1 MRTKNILCFFI
12 AAAILLF
19 NASAQQKTF
28 ASTFKLPSRVTA
40 ADYEKGKIIFKL
52 KPEFRSS
59 GINEHSLEKI
69 FSSLKTK
76 SIKKLFP
83 NNQPPASER
92 NADGQ
97 LLVDLSLIWQL
108 NYDSDIPIEKAINML
123 MSTGKLIYA
132 EPSYIYKPAYI
143 PNDTSFAI
151 QYHLAKIHAI
161 QAWDITHGDSTIV
174 IGITDTGFDTTHPE
188 LRPRIKYNT
197 ADPINGIDD
206 DGDGFTD
213 NYYGW
218 NIAMNNNDV
227 YGPLALHG
235 TFVAGVACAQVDN
248 IIDGAGVGF
257 NTKFLPVRL
266 SSNANTIIN
275 GELGIVYAADHN
287 CIAVNCSW
295 GGFGGSQFG
304 QDAVNY
310 ATFNKN
316 CLVVGA
322 AGNNQD
328 ETPFYPAA
336 YENVLSIAGSDT
348 ADNRWA
354 GSSYGCTCD
363 MSCPGDIIWS
373 IAPASTIMI
382 VSGGTSEAAPQATAA
397 AALVKK
403 QFPALNALQI
413 GERLRVTSDNLDTV
427 SGNGSYFHLLGKGRL
442 NIFRAVTEPATSARA
457 SAISIA
463 DNNDNAFILGDTLR
477 ISAVFT
483 NYLDPLSNL
492 TVTLS
497 SSSPYISLI
506 DSVFNSS
513 AMNSLEVD
521 SNRSNPF
528 RAVIVGTPPVNTEV
542 YFTFNYSDGT
552 YNDWQCMKVL
562 INVDYINIFINEV
575 GTSMTSKGRL
585 GFNDAGQAQGIGF
598 IYHQGPSLLYNGGT
612 VIGVN
617 DSMVSDVT
625 IGSPATST
633 ENDFVSILRVHQEI
647 PSVVSDFDAIT
658 IFNDDSATYPL
669 GISVTHRAHAWIAPG
684 HAKYII
690 YDYVI
695 HNNSATNYNSLYIG
709 LYADWDIPPPNYATN
724 VEGFDAPRRLCW
736 AHDTQPGGVFAG
748 IKVLTPGGI
757 NYYAFNNNGSNGSV
771 SIYDGFTKQEKYQT
785 MSSLSRLASD
795 TTDISMMIS
804 SGPFS
809 VAVGDSVH
817 IAFALLAGDSL
828 TQLQATADSA
838 QQQFNSIGSGIHEYP
853 VLADNFA
860 CFPNPATDFCT
871 IQITLSTFSSVELN
885 LYSVLGENVVNIF
898 SGYQNAGS
906 RQYNFDTSKLSS
918 GIYLCELKTGEGQ
931 MIKKLVIH

>member
-1 MRTKNILCFFI
+1 MQTKTPLCFFI
-12 AAAILLF
+12 AIGILF
-19 NASAQQKTF
+19 CASAQQKVLT
-28 ASTFKLPSRVTA
+28 STFKLPERITA
-40 ADYEKGKIIFKL
+40 QDYEKGKIIFKL
-52 KPEFRSS
+52 KPEFRSDDIS
-59 GINEHSLEKI
+59 QSSLKKI
-69 FSSLKTK
+69 FSSLKTTNV
-76 SIKKLFP
+76 KKLFP
-83 NNQPPASER
+83 NHQPPVTER
-92 NADGQ
+92 NKEGQ

-123 MSTGKLIYA
+123 MASGTLEYA
-132 EPSYIYKPAYI
+132 EPNYIYKPAYI
-143 PNDTSFAI
+143 PNDTGFVI
-151 QYHLAKIHAI
+151 QYHLAKIRAI
-161 QAWDITHGDSTIV
+161 QAWDINQGDSTIV
-174 IGITDTGFDTTHPE
+174 IGITDTGFDTSHPD
-188 LRPRIKYNT
+188 LVPRIKYNT

-218 NIAMNNNDV
+218 NVATNDNDV
-227 YGPLALHG
+227 YGPSPLHG

-248 IIDGAGVGF
+248 TTDGAGVGF
-257 NTKFLPVRL
+257 NTKFLAVRCGA
-266 SSNANTIIN
+266 SGNIIVN
-275 GELGIVYAADHN
+275 GEQGIVYAADRN
-287 CIAVNCSW
+287 CTAVNCSW

-304 QDAVNY
+304 QDVVNY

-328 ETPFYPAA
+328 ETPFFPAS

-363 MSCPGDIIWS
+363 ISCPGDLIWS
-373 IAPASTIMI
+373 IAPATTAMI

-403 QFPALNALQI
+403 QFPSLNALQI

-427 SGNGSYFHLLGKGRL
+427 SGNAPYFHLLGKGRL
-442 NIFRAVTEPATSARA
+442 NIFRAVTQAATSARA
-457 SAISIA
+457 TGIIIK
-463 DNNDNAFILGDTLR
+463 DNNDSAFVLGDTLR

-483 NYLDPLSNL
+483 NYLDPLTNL

-497 SSSPYISLI
+497 SSSPYISFL
-506 DSVFNSS
+506 DSVYNPG
-513 AMNSLEVD
+513 AMNTLQAD

-528 RAVIVGTPPVNTEV
+528 RAVIVGTPPVNTPV
-542 YFTFNYSDGT
+542 YFTFNYSDGA
-552 YNDWQCMKVL
+552 YSDWQCMKIL

-598 IYHQGPSLLYNGGT
+598 IYHQGPSLLYLGGT

-617 DSMVSDVT
+617 DSMVSDITV
-625 IGSPATST
+625 SAPATTQS
-633 ENDFVSILRVHQEI
+633 NDFIPTLRVHQEI
-647 PSVVSDFDAIT
+647 PSVVSDFDATT
-658 IFNDDSATYPL
+658 IFEDDSAAHPL
-669 GISVTHRAHAWIAPG
+669 GISVTHRAHAWVSPG
-684 HAKYII
+684 NTKYII

-695 HNNSATNYNSLYIG
+695 HNNSATNYDSLHVG
-709 LYADWDIPPPNYATN
+709 LYADWDMPPPNYATN
-724 VEGFDAPRRLCW
+724 VEGFDAPRKLGW

-748 IKVLTPGGI
+748 IQVLTSGGVH
-757 NYYAFNNNGSNGSV
+757 YYAFNNDGSGGSV

-785 MSSLSRLASD
+785 MSSLTRLVSD

-817 IAFALLAGDSL
+817 VAFALLAGDSL
-828 TQLQATADSA
+828 AQLQTSADSA
-838 QQQFNSIGSGIHEYP
+838 QQKFNSINSGIHENSA
-853 VLADNFA
+853 LTGNFS
-860 CFPNPATDFCT
+860 CFPNPVSDFFT
-871 IQITLSTFSSVELN
+871 VQVTLSTYSNVELN
-885 LYSVLGENVVNIF
+885 LYSVLGEKVNEIF
-898 SGYQNAGS
+898 NGSQGAGS
-906 RQYNFDTSKLSS
+906 RQYNFNASKLSS
-918 GIYLCELKTGEGQ
+918 GIYLLELKTNEKRLV
-931 MIKKLVIH
+931 KKLVVQ